1 MYLCGVTMPS
11 PKPCLCWSAGTK
23 SGLVSSWLKAG
34 LVPSGFKAGLEPSG
48 LNAGLDP
55 SGVNSGLNPSG
66 LNSGLASPPSLID
79 GLELGSDLACLLTKS
94 ICYGGLGPRS

>member
-1 MYLCGVTMPS
+1 MKCICAVTMSS

-34 LVPSGFKAGLEPSG
+34 LEPSGLNGGLEPSG
-48 LNAGLDP
+48 LNA
-55 SGVNSGLNPSG
+55 GLNPSG

-79 GLELGSDLACLLTKS
+79 GLELGPD
-94 ICYGGLGPRS
+94 

>member
-1 MYLCGVTMPS
+1 MKCICAVTMSS

-34 LVPSGFKAGLEPSG
+34 LEPSGLNGGLELSGLNGGLDPSG
-48 LNAGLDP
+48 LNAGLD
-55 SGVNSGLNPSG
+55 PSG

-79 GLELGSDLACLLTKS
+79 GLGSDLACLLTKS
-94 ICYGGLGPRS
+94 ICYGGLGPRG